1 MKGLTNKQRYQLL
14 KIADNVQMGTGSP
27 VGDEIAFVTL
37 MRICRDYV
45 TRQSCLRGADEKEW
59 LYKRLEAFRI
69 RFYEKI

>member
-45 TRQSCLRGADEKEW
+45 TRQSCLRGADEER

>member
-1 MKGLTNKQRYQLL
+1 MKGLTDKQRYQLL
-14 KIADNVQMGTGSP
+14 KIADRVQMGTGSP
-27 VGDEIAFVTL
+27 VGDQIAFVTL

-45 TRQSCLRGADEKEW
+45 IRQSCLREADKER

>member
-1 MKGLTNKQRYQLL
+1 MKGLTTKQKIQLWEF
-14 KIADNVQMGTGSP
+14 ADKAQMKTGSP

-45 TRQSCLRGADEKEW
+45 DKTMYPTVVDRDAW
-59 LYKRLEAFRI
+59 LIERLKKFRI